1 MYDPPLISII
11 NRFDLSIHQSL
22 MKISGVPVTFHGLF
36 SHKLKNKRVSFIRS
50 SRVNRMSQEERSLW
64 NNKIFKRGL
73 IHFKFSFPLPMSVQ
87 FSSVQFSL
95 SVVSDSLRPHGLQ
108 HTRPPCPSPTPGVY
122 SNSCPLRW

>member
-1 MYDPPLISII
+1 MYDPPLIFII

-122 SNSCPLRW
+122 